1 MSTSEHNVPSRE
13 NPSKIV
19 WVVVVVLAVLIAA
32 GIFLL
37 RRQGPDTGQVE
48 QRQLAN
54 AIRPGSPEFA
64 RYRDQIILD
73 KVEAFEAER
82 ALGDVVM
89 TLKSNVRNF
98 TGRTITGLE
107 FKAAVLDMQRNPM
120 KERTVVY
127 IPDRQPE
134 LENNKVMPVSITLE
148 GFKKNDN
155 RADVKMEI
163 TGFTVK

>member
-13 NPSKIV
+13 NSSKIV

-64 RYRDQIILD
+64 RYRDQIILE

-107 FKAAVLDMQRNPM
+107 LKAAVLDMQRNPI
-120 KERTVVY
+120 KERTFVY

-155 RADVKMEI
+155 RADVK
-163 TGFTVK
+163 

>member
-1 MSTSEHNVPSRE
+1 MSTSENNVSSRE

-19 WVVVVVLAVLIAA
+19 WIVVVVLAVLIAA

-37 RRQGPDTGQVE
+37 RRQAPDTGPVG

-64 RYRDQIILD
+64 KYREQIVLD
-73 KVEAFEAER
+73 KVDPYEAER

-107 FKAAVLDMQRNPM
+107 IRSSVVDMQRNPI
-120 KERTVVY
+120 KERVDVY

-134 LENNKVMPVSITLE
+134 LENNKVMAVSVTLE

-163 TGFTVK
+163 TGFTLK